1 MEALKHMIDVLNNHS
16 AGAIATIGT
25 IIEIAIRLIPSEK
38 PMSIMIAASEI
49 IHALADISGAIAS
62 AIDKIIP
69 QKLK

>member
-1 MEALKHMIDVLNNHS
+1 MDALKHMIDVLNNHS

>member
-1 MEALKHMIDVLNNHS
+1 MEMMKHIIDVLNNHS

-38 PMSIMIAASEI
+38 PMSIMIAVSEI
-49 IHALADISGAIAS
+49 IHAIAEISGAVAIAV
-62 AIDKIIP
+62 DKIIP